1 MQKEKRLAFDPYDF
15 EKTEIDGVPV
25 YWKNFPTS
33 PCIHID
39 VCFNVGSLY
48 DTPDRAGMSHFLE
61 HMIFDGSP
69 TLPTKKA
76 ITEWS
81 KVYALNS
88 WNAWTYFTN
97 TNFYLRCLPE
107 HFDTALAGM
116 RDMIFHPLLRAEDIE
131 HERQVITQE
140 AWGVFKN
147 EKFLAF
153 CKEMLANQYAGTA
166 RAHAASPLGWP
177 ETIAHITREDVAEW
191 HARNYGKGNFF
202 IVLAGPITKTHLTEI
217 KKFLKD
223 IPQAKNKKL
232 NFGVISKPKKLLIR
246 KTGEEIG
253 DPREQVDIGVE
264 RVMKSSDAPRD
275 EVRKMDDSLLQDILF
290 ERLRTERALCYG
302 VSVHSN
308 LQKDFLIS
316 AITIEADEKNE
327 KLIVKE
333 LWKAIADVTS
343 GAEKKRFDTLKKT
356 NIDRLKSSEEVTKDI
371 VHNSLFDIIQHG
383 EVTTHSQSVRARENV
398 SYADVSKYIAKVF
411 DKKWTMME
419 VIVQGKK

>member
-166 RAHAASPLGWP
+166 RPL
-177 ETIAHITREDVAEW
+177 
-191 HARNYGKGNFF
+191 
-202 IVLAGPITKTHLTEI
+202 
-217 KKFLKD
+217 
-223 IPQAKNKKL
+223 
-232 NFGVISKPKKLLIR
+232 
-246 KTGEEIG
+246 
-253 DPREQVDIGVE
+253 
-264 RVMKSSDAPRD
+264 
-275 EVRKMDDSLLQDILF
+275 
-290 ERLRTERALCYG
+290 
-302 VSVHSN
+302 
-308 LQKDFLIS
+308 
-316 AITIEADEKNE
+316 
-327 KLIVKE
+327 
-333 LWKAIADVTS
+333 
-343 GAEKKRFDTLKKT
+343 
-356 NIDRLKSSEEVTKDI
+356 
-371 VHNSLFDIIQHG
+371 
-383 EVTTHSQSVRARENV
+383 
-398 SYADVSKYIAKVF
+398 
-411 DKKWTMME
+411 
-419 VIVQGKK
+419 